1 MQYFYDGQIRRYLT
15 QIVRAFSNF
24 NYKDGDGELRAVP
37 VMYGDLTRQV
47 ASIIRDNSENKIPS
61 APRMSVYITGLQMD
75 RARLSDSSYVS
86 KINLREK
93 TFDPATNSYLN
104 EQAKGYTV
112 ERLHP
117 TPYTLSVNVDVWST
131 STDQKLQI
139 LEQIFM
145 LFNPDLE
152 FQTTDNYVDWTS
164 LSVLQLENINFS
176 SRNIPVGTESE
187 IDVSTLGFTAP
198 IYISPPVKVKKLG
211 VITDIITS
219 IFNPDTGTISLD
231 GFNPSSVSDT
241 AAAQGTVVLP
251 DGTVINNN
259 VLPNGS
265 VISDAGSVAI
275 STVNTTSG
283 ALDLSNPLLTSY
295 RNFDIIV
302 QDETAVLARNK
313 KLRVGEISWL
323 NILEAELPA
332 KYQPNISEIRLRRA
346 ELLNEIVGYFS
357 IPSNDLFTMQ
367 ISWDEDTL
375 PANTL
380 IPGPAR
386 AAGQLG
392 TIDKIVNPLQFNP
405 TTTKTAGTRLLLTGP
420 IGYMVERSFKVTE
433 KSTRIDTDIDYFIN
447 STIPGRQNETVI
459 NHTVFVNGIPVTSSA
474 TNIDDKY
481 VINLNAVPDIDAI
494 VRYELNLNEDGAE
507 AWKNGNGT
515 DFLADANDI
524 VEYDGTN
531 WSVVFDA
538 SETTTTTYTT
548 NLTTGQQYYWN
559 TYYWQLSVDGYYP
572 KGTWAIIL

>member
-24 NYKDGDGELRAVP
+24 SYKDGDGDIKTVP
-37 VMYGDLTRQV
+37 VMYGDITRQV
-47 ASIIRDNSENKIPS
+47 ASIIRDNSENKVPS
-61 APRMSVYITGLQMD
+61 APRMGVYITGLQMD
-75 RARLSDSSYVS
+75 RARLSDSSFVS

-93 TFDPATNSYLN
+93 EFDSNTNEYLAS
-104 EQAKGYTV
+104 QAKSYTV

-117 TPYTLSVNVDVWST
+117 TPYTLSVNIDVWST

-176 SRNIPVGTESE
+176 SRSIPVGTESE
-187 IDVSTLGFTAP
+187 IDVATLGFTAP

-211 VITDIITS
+211 VITNIITS
-219 IFNPDTGTISLD
+219 IFNPDVGTISLD
-231 GFNPSSVSDT
+231 GFNPPSASDT

-251 DGTVINNN
+251 DGTVVNNN
-259 VLPNGS
+259 G
-265 VISDAGSVAI
+265 VIGLT
-275 STVNTTSG
+275 STVNTTTG
-283 ALDLSNPLLTSY
+283 QLDLSNPLHTSY

-302 QDETAVLARNK
+302 QNDTAVLARNK
-313 KLRVGEISWL
+313 KLRVGEINWL
-323 NILEAELPA
+323 NVLEAELPA

-346 ELLNEIVGYFS
+346 ELLNEIVGYFN
-357 IPSNDLFTMQ
+357 ISNSDLTTMN
-367 ISWDEDTL
+367 ISWDIDTL
-375 PANTL
+375 PSNTL
-380 IPGPAR
+380 ISGPSR
-386 AAGQLG
+386 SSSLFGSVDL
-392 TIDKIVNPLQFNP
+392 IINPLKYNP
-405 TTTKTAGTRLLLTGP
+405 STTKVAGTRYLLTGP
-420 IGYMVERSFKVTE
+420 IGYMVERSYTVQE
-433 KSTRIDTDIDYFIN
+433 KSDRIDTDIDYNIS
-447 STIPGRQNETVI
+447 STIPGRATETVTS
-459 NHTVFVNGIPVTSSA
+459 HTVYVNGTPVTSTSR
-474 TNIDDKY
+474 NIDDKY
-481 VINLNAVPDIDAI
+481 VIFIDTAPEI
-494 VRYELNLNEDGAE
+494 GDTVRYELNLNEDGAQ

-531 WSVVFDA
+531 WHVVFDA
-538 SETTTTTYTT
+538 SETSDTTYTT
-548 NLTTGQQYYWN
+548 NLNTGQQYYWN

>member
-24 NYKDGDGELRAVP
+24 SYKDGDGDIKQIP
-37 VMYGDLTRQV
+37 VMYGDITRQV

-61 APRMSVYITGLQMD
+61 APRMGVYITGLQMD

-86 KINLREK
+86 KVNLREK
-93 TFDPATNSYLN
+93 TFDESSQSYIA

-117 TPYTLSVNVDVWST
+117 TPYTLSVNVDIWST

-139 LEQIFM
+139 MEQIMM

-187 IDVSTLGFTAP
+187 IDVATLGFTAP

-219 IFNPDTGTISLD
+219 IFNPGTGTIELD
-231 GFNPSSVSDT
+231 GFNPPSASDT

-251 DGTVINNN
+251 DGTVVNNN
-259 VLPNGS
+259 GVVGLT
-265 VISDAGSVAI
+265 
-275 STVNTTSG
+275 STVNTSSG
-283 ALDLSNPLLTSY
+283 ALDLTNPLHTSY

-302 QDETAVLARNK
+302 QDETATLARNK
-313 KLRVGEISWL
+313 KLRVGEINWL

-367 ISWDEDTL
+367 ITWDVDTL
-375 PANTL
+375 PADTL
-380 IPGPAR
+380 IEGPAR
-386 AAGQLG
+386 SSNQYG
-392 TIDKIVNPLQFNP
+392 TIDSIIDPIKFNP
-405 TTTKTAGTRLLLTGP
+405 TTIKTAGTRLLLTGP
-420 IGYMVERSFKVTE
+420 IGYMVERSFTVVE
-433 KSTRIDTDIDYFIN
+433 KSTRIDTDIDYLIT
-447 STIPGRQNETVI
+447 STIPGRAVETV
-459 NHTVFVNGIPVTSSA
+459 TSFSVTVNGTPVTA
-474 TNIDDKY
+474 TSVNIDDKF
-481 VINLNAVPDIDAI
+481 VIKLDTVPEIDDV
-494 VRYELNLNEDGAE
+494 VRYELNLNEDGAQ

-531 WSVVFDA
+531 WTVVFDA
-538 SETTTTTYTT
+538 SETSDTTYTT
-548 NLTTGQQYYWN
+548 NLNTGQQYYWN